1 MEILSIGWKDILIF
15 VRDRGALITS
25 FLLPLLFIVV
35 FSYAFSG
42 IGAEDEQI
50 TLPVVDLDGGEVAR
64 DLIARINS
72 TAGVETKQDEEAEE
86 EDVIA
91 QVEGEQ
97 IEYALI
103 IPAGFSDGVAEGEPV
118 ALRLISGPNADPQN
132 VETMRTVV
140 DGVAKDLSLQTQLL
154 AGFRQMGQMMQA
166 SEGEGVFTSDL
177 AVAQAQSQFERART
191 EPLVSIDP
199 KEPDAITQER
209 EEFSA
214 VGLTVPGAT
223 ILFVFLMASTTA
235 MSLYSEKKTG
245 TFRRLLAA
253 PLAKAELLGG
263 KMLPGFVIIL
273 VQIVVIFGASV
284 LLLPV
289 VGLDRLYL
297 GNDIL
302 ALVLLSLL
310 VALCSSSLGLLIAS
324 IARTEAQIS
333 GISVVAMWIMG
344 AVSGAF
350 VPTFFLGDFLGTV
363 GKITPQYWAV
373 SAYTALFVR
382 GQTLA
387 NLGPELAI
395 LAGFTV
401 LFFAIGLWRFK
412 FE

>member
-1 MEILSIGWKDILIF
+1 M
-15 VRDRGALITS
+15 
-25 FLLPLLFIVV
+25 
-35 FSYAFSG
+35 
-42 IGAEDEQI
+42 
-50 TLPVVDLDGGEVAR
+50 
-64 DLIARINS
+64 
-72 TAGVETKQDEEAEE
+72 
-86 EDVIA
+86 
-91 QVEGEQ
+91 
-97 IEYALI
+97 
-103 IPAGFSDGVAEGEPV
+103 
-118 ALRLISGPNADPQN
+118 
-132 VETMRTVV
+132 
-140 DGVAKDLSLQTQLL
+140 
-154 AGFRQMGQMMQA
+154 
-166 SEGEGVFTSDL
+166 
-177 AVAQAQSQFERART
+177 AQAQSQFERAKT
-191 EPLVSIDP
+191 EPLVSIE
-199 KEPDAITQER
+199 KKTPDAILKER

-223 ILFVFLMASTTA
+223 VLFVFLMASTTA

-273 VQIVVIFGASV
+273 VQIVVLFGASI

-289 VGLDRLYL
+289 IGLDRLYL

-302 ALVLLSLL
+302 AVVLLSLL

-324 IARTEAQIS
+324 IARTEGQIS
-333 GISVVAMWIMG
+333 GISVVAMWVMG

-373 SAYTALFVR
+373 SAYTDLFVR
-382 GQTLA
+382 AQTLSGIG
-387 NLGPELAI
+387 LELAI

>member
-1 MEILSIGWKDILIF
+1 MKILSIGWKDILIF

-25 FLLPLLFIVV
+25 FVLPLLFIVI

-42 IGAEDEQI
+42 IGAEDELI

-64 DLIARINS
+64 DLIARVNS
-72 TAGVETKQDEEAEE
+72 TAGVETKEDEEGGE

-97 IEYALI
+97 SEYALI
-103 IPAGFSDGVAEGEPV
+103 IPAGFSEGEAAGEPV
-118 ALRLISGPNADPQN
+118 TLRLISAPNADPQN

-154 AGFRQMGQMMQA
+154 AGFRRMGQMMQA

-177 AVAQAQSQFERART
+177 AVAQAQSQFERAKT
-191 EPLVSIDP
+191 EPLVSIDQ

-223 ILFVFLMASTTA
+223 VLFVFLMASTTA

-273 VQIVVIFGASV
+273 VQIVVIFGASIV
-284 LLLPV
+284 LLPV

-373 SAYTALFVR
+373 SAYTDLFVR
-382 GQTLA
+382 AQTLSGIG
-387 NLGPELAI
+387 LELAI

-401 LFFAIGLWRFK
+401 LFFAVGLWRFK

>member
-1 MEILSIGWKDILIF
+1 MKVISIGWKDILIF
-15 VRDRGALITS
+15 IKDRGALITS

-42 IGAEDEQI
+42 IEDEDQVI
-50 TLPVVDLDGGEVAR
+50 TLPVVDLDGGEVAQK
-64 DLIARINS
+64 LIGQVNS
-72 TAGVETKQDEEAEE
+72 TAGVEAKMYEEA
-86 EDVIA
+86 DARA

-97 IEYALI
+97 LEYALI
-103 IPAGFSDGVAEGEPV
+103 IPAGFSDAVSAGQPV
-118 ALRLISGPNADPQN
+118 TLLLLNAPNADPAN
-132 VETMRTVV
+132 AEAMRTVV
-140 DGVAKDLSLQTQLL
+140 DGVAKDLSLQAQLL
-154 AGFRQMGQMMQA
+154 AGFQQMGQMMQA
-166 SEGEGVFTSDL
+166 SEGEGVFASDL
-177 AVAQAQSQFERART
+177 AVAQAQSQFERAQT
-191 EPLVSIDP
+191 EPLV
-199 KEPDAITQER
+199 AIEKKTPNAILQER

-223 ILFVFLMASTTA
+223 VLFVFLMASTTA

-253 PLAKAELLGG
+253 PLAKAELLSG
-263 KMLPGFVIIL
+263 KMLPGFAIIL
-273 VQIVVIFGASV
+273 VQIVVLFAASV
-284 LLLPV
+284 LLLPL

-302 ALVLLSLL
+302 ALVVLSVLI
-310 VALCSSSLGLLIAS
+310 ALCSSSLGLLIAA
-324 IARTEAQIS
+324 IARTEGQIS
-333 GISVVAMWIMG
+333 GISVVAMWVMG

-363 GKITPQYWAV
+363 GKVTPQYWAV

-387 NLGPELAI
+387 NIGPELAI
-395 LAGFTV
+395 LAGFTAA
-401 LFFAIGLWRFK
+401 FFAIGLWRFK